1 MAFLRALSDYG
12 SAMTSTVFAPTVSH
26 RTTPAGAT
34 PRAAA
39 AAREARPP
47 FFRWREQWCVGIDAL
62 DRDRRAIAA
71 ILNYI
76 AMRFSDGDGDGD
88 GLEGTSLAA
97 PRTAVEPSALHYWL
111 AALRER
117 ARAHFAREEALM
129 RMTHYPDTAEHA
141 GEHALMLAECTTLI
155 REIAAR
161 GDERLRL
168 ADLDAL
174 KQWFMGHVLDMDK
187 HLGHYLRAHGISALP
202 KQQMR
207 RQMPRQMPQC

>member
-12 SAMTSTVFAPTVSH
+12 TAMTGTVFAPTITH
-26 RTTPAGAT
+26 RTPSAGAT

-39 AAREARPP
+39 AHEARVP

-76 AMRFSDGDGDGD
+76 AMRFGDDNSI
-88 GLEGTSLAA
+88 EGTRLPVPRAA
-97 PRTAVEPSALHYWL
+97 AEPSALRYWL

-141 GEHALMLAECTTLI
+141 GEHALMLAECTTLM

-187 HLGHYLRAHGISALP
+187 HLGHYLRAHGVSALP
-202 KQQMR
+202 TQPMTQPI
-207 RQMPRQMPQC
+207 PRQMPQC